1 MNQTEPRET
10 FEQLMARFP
19 AVDEAGRRRAA
30 MRIEAGADAAQ
41 ALNDE
46 FVWDRL
52 TKAYN

>member
-1 MNQTEPRET
+1 MEKSEPRET

-19 AVDEAGRRRAA
+19 AIDEAGRRRATS
-30 MRIEAGADAAQ
+30 RIEAGADAAQ

-52 TKAYN
+52 TKLYN